1 MAQCLKK
8 RVITI
13 IGVSLI
19 IIGIAVAVVVVVTFD
34 SKDSKEEPE
43 ITVIK
48 NNVELKRPNVKL
60 NAEMELVK
68 MGNNMTGLIISDPYA
83 SIFYIQF
90 TLKYG
95 SFIDT
100 IPGISHLGEHMS
112 FQSCEKYNY
121 LYPIFNSFYEIKNVL
136 FGGGISGTFQNYQ
149 IGLPFNLVYE
159 KLMDMIS
166 DAFRYPLFSPEL
178 IKNEIQ
184 AINHEFYIKYR
195 STILE
200 IELVSQLSSNKTSFN
215 GMVFG
220 NNETLKPS
228 ESEKLS
234 ISTGSISTIFVNWL
248 QPTVSTY
255 FDFVP

>member
-1 MAQCLKK
+1 MARCLKK

-121 LYPIFNSFYEIKNVL
+121 EFRFNNFIIKL
-136 FGGGISGTFQNYQ
+136 LRKQ
-149 IGLPFNLVYE
+149 I
-159 KLMDMIS
+159 M
-166 DAFRYPLFSPEL
+166 
-178 IKNEIQ
+178 
-184 AINHEFYIKYR
+184 FYIMDFDRRIFTSRANY
-195 STILE
+195 IL
-200 IELVSQLSSNKTSFN
+200 IN
-215 GMVFG
+215 
-220 NNETLKPS
+220 S
-228 ESEKLS
+228 ESIHRAKMVQKFS
-234 ISTGSISTIFVNWL
+234 
-248 QPTVSTY
+248 
-255 FDFVP
+255 